1 MKTMPLPNAFAETL
15 RETLDEWPSTQKD
28 IAKATGIL
36 ASHLSEMKSGRRR
49 CTPEYDLRLSRFFG
63 MEEGFWMRLQLHY
76 EMQRVRIELGKR
88 IDMEVHP
95 ASSSRSPR
103 HGKPAKPTSPRTYRK

>member
-15 RETLDEWPSTQKD
+15 RDTLDEWPSTQKE
-28 IAKATGIL
+28 IAAATGIL

-76 EMQRVRIELGKR
+76 EMQRTRLELGER
-88 IDMEVHP
+88 INAEVQP
-95 ASSSRSPR
+95 A
-103 HGKPAKPTSPRTYRK
+103 A

>member
-15 RETLDEWPSTQKD
+15 RDTLDEWPSTQKD
-28 IAKATGIL
+28 IAAATGIL

-49 CTPEYDLRLSRFFG
+49 CKPEYDLRLSRFFG

-76 EMQRVRIELGKR
+76 EMQRARIELGER
-88 IDMEVHP
+88 INLDV
-95 ASSSRSPR
+95 
-103 HGKPAKPTSPRTYRK
+103 KPAA

>member
-15 RETLDEWPSTQKD
+15 RETLEEWPSTQKE
-28 IAKATGIL
+28 IAAATGIL
-36 ASHLSEMKSGRRR
+36 PSHLSEMKSGRRR

-76 EMQRVRIELGKR
+76 EMQRARLELGER
-88 IDMEVHP
+88 INAEVQP
-95 ASSSRSPR
+95 A
-103 HGKPAKPTSPRTYRK
+103 A

>member
-1 MKTMPLPNAFAETL
+1 MNTMPLPNAFAETL

-76 EMQRVRIELGKR
+76 EMQRVRLEHGARIE
-88 IDMEVHP
+88 MEVHP
-95 ASSSRSPR
+95 A
-103 HGKPAKPTSPRTYRK
+103 A

>member
-15 RETLDEWPSTQKD
+15 RDTLDEWPSTQKE
-28 IAKATGIL
+28 IAASTGIL

-63 MEEGFWMRLQLHY
+63 MEAGFWMRLQLHY
-76 EMQRVRIELGKR
+76 EMQRTRLELGDL
-88 IDMEVHP
+88 INSEVQP
-95 ASSSRSPR
+95 A
-103 HGKPAKPTSPRTYRK
+103 A

>member
-1 MKTMPLPNAFAETL
+1 MKTMNLPNAFAETL

-36 ASHLSEMKSGRRR
+36 ASHLSEMKHGRRR
-49 CTPEYDLRLSRFFG
+49 CTPEYDLRLSRYFG

-76 EMQRVRIELGKR
+76 EMQRIKLELGKR
-88 IDMEVHP
+88 IDTEVHP
-95 ASSSRSPR
+95 A
-103 HGKPAKPTSPRTYRK
+103 A

>member
-1 MKTMPLPNAFAETL
+1 MPLPNAFAETL

-76 EMQRVRIELGKR
+76 EMQRARIELGQR
-88 IDMEVHP
+88 IDLEVHP
-95 ASSSRSPR
+95 A
-103 HGKPAKPTSPRTYRK
+103 A

>member
-15 RETLDEWPSTQKD
+15 RDTLDEWPSTQKE
-28 IAKATGIL
+28 IAAATGIH
-36 ASHLSEMKSGRRR
+36 ASHLSEMKAGRRR

-76 EMQRVRIELGKR
+76 EMQRARLELGER
-88 IDMEVHP
+88 IRAEVEP
-95 ASSSRSPR
+95 A
-103 HGKPAKPTSPRTYRK
+103 A

>member
-28 IAKATGIL
+28 IAQATGIL

-49 CTPEYDLRLSRFFG
+49 CTPEYDLRLSSFFG

-76 EMQRVRIELGKR
+76 EMQRVKLDLGKR
-88 IDMEVHP
+88 IDLEVQP
-95 ASSSRSPR
+95 A
-103 HGKPAKPTSPRTYRK
+103 A